1 MMDKNLTIEVA
12 ELFPRQGEWTEEAY
26 FSLPDTNRIV
36 ELSDGRLI
44 MAPMPT
50 YRHQETV
57 ARLFEA
63 LRSFAKKRDCGW
75 VVLAPYPVR
84 LWEGK
89 IREPDII
96 FVLKENKWKLHE
108 KYCDVP
114 DLVVEVISPGTE
126 KVDKEEKFKEYEK
139 AGVKE
144 YWICDPDKKEVFV
157 YYLEE
162 GKYKLFGH
170 FKREDKLRSKLLKG
184 LEIDLNEIFYEG

>member
-1 MMDKNLTIEVA
+1 MKGNLTIEVA

-36 ELSDGRLI
+36 ELVKGRLV

-50 YRHQETV
+50 IKHQRILQ
-57 ARLFEA
+57 RLFKILDDFVNEKNIGEV
-63 LRSFAKKRDCGW
+63 FI
-75 VVLAPYPVR
+75 APLPVK
-84 LWEGK
+84 LGENL
-89 IREPDII
+89 IREPDIFFI
-96 FVLKENKWKLHE
+96 FKEFSQKIHE
-108 KYCDVP
+108 KYCETP
-114 DLVVEVISPGTE
+114 DLVVEILSPSTE
-126 KVDKEEKFKEYEK
+126 KTDKEEKFKEYEE

-170 FKREDKLRSKLLKG
+170 FKGEDKLRSKLL
-184 LEIDLNEIFYEG
+184 ECFEVDLSEIFYEG

>member
-1 MMDKNLTIEVA
+1 MKGNLTIEVA

-36 ELSDGRLI
+36 ELSEGRLI

-57 ARLFEA
+57 KRLFKLIDKYVEERK
-63 LRSFAKKRDCGW
+63 LG
-75 VVLAPYPVR
+75 VVEFAPYPVR

-89 IREPDII
+89 IREPDIL
-96 FVLKENKWKLHE
+96 FVLKENKWKIHE
-108 KYCDVP
+108 RYCEVP
-114 DLVVEVISPGTE
+114 DLVVEVISSGTE

-144 YWICDPDKKEVFV
+144 YWICDPDKKEIFV

-162 GKYKLFGH
+162 GKYKLLGH
-170 FKREDKLRSKLLKG
+170 FKGEDRLRSKLLCD
-184 LEIDLNEIFYEG
+184 LEIDLKEIFYEG

>member
-1 MMDKNLTIEVA
+1 MKGNLTIEVA

-57 ARLFEA
+57 FRLA
-63 LRSFAKKRDCGW
+63 IKLREFAERNEKGK

-170 FKREDKLRSKLLKG
+170 FKGEDKLRSKLLRG
-184 LEIDLNEIFYEG
+184 FEINLNEVWEER